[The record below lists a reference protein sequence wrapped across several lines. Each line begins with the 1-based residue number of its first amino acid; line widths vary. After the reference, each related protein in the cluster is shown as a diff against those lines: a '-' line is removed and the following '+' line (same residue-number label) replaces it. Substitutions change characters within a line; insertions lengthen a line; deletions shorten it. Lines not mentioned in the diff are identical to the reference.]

1 MQSEFYYKKDRLNQ
15 LRGFIATVQNDCC
28 AIQASKVLNLESA
41 TIGKQI
47 KSLERDLGF
56 KLFDL
61 TSNKRRILTEKGKMF
76 YNEAVLRLQS
86 IDGLFSS
93 FSNNVMELKNN
104 YIHFAC
110 HPNVA
115 YEILP
120 KAIKEFKKTNPDVVF
135 KIEITPFD
143 EYIKNL
149 IQEKI
154 DFMIFPTDNTKRDK
168 KEIKYDDFYD
178 DDLTLVMH
186 KDHWLASKPENEIT
200 KEDIAKSNLVC
211 MDEELFKTHSYL
223 NFLLTDDNFVNN
235 IIFKDANWEIV
246 KSMIKENLCVAP
258 ISASYI
264 NSEDRKTLI
273 TKKISIFP
281 SFRYC
286 ILSKKH
292 VYFSPNAKKFIDLIK
307 KITFNKIN
315 NDMEIKY
322 NNKFVGELR
331 IIPLD
336 YELEEDFNI
345 VKEIICDEEI
355 MRTASSFN
363 GSCAKNKKD
372 IEYFLK
378 MSTAYGKSSKVR
390 TSKVLN
396 SDGKIIGII
405 GIFTIKENENLKPEK
420 REIENFL
427 KKEYRNKHITT
438 EISELLIENT
448 FKKFPD
454 VKIMGDNLVS
464 NKVSQ
469 RILLKL
475 GFKFKRKMI
484 NNNGAIINIFE
495 LDKNGFENRANNH
508 IDIEKEL
515 QFIENFPESS
525 EKVSDYIL

>member
-143 EYIKNL
+143 ESIKNL

-273 TKKISIFP
+273 TKK
-281 SFRYC
+281 
-286 ILSKKH
+286 
-292 VYFSPNAKKFIDLIK
+292 
-307 KITFNKIN
+307 
-315 NDMEIKY
+315 
-322 NNKFVGELR
+322 
-331 IIPLD
+331 
-336 YELEEDFNI
+336 
-345 VKEIICDEEI
+345 
-355 MRTASSFN
+355 
-363 GSCAKNKKD
+363 
-372 IEYFLK
+372 
-378 MSTAYGKSSKVR
+378 
-390 TSKVLN
+390 
-396 SDGKIIGII
+396 
-405 GIFTIKENENLKPEK
+405 
-420 REIENFL
+420 
-427 KKEYRNKHITT
+427 
-438 EISELLIENT
+438 
-448 FKKFPD
+448 
-454 VKIMGDNLVS
+454 
-464 NKVSQ
+464 
-469 RILLKL
+469 
-475 GFKFKRKMI
+475 
-484 NNNGAIINIFE
+484 
-495 LDKNGFENRANNH
+495 
-508 IDIEKEL
+508 
-515 QFIENFPESS
+515 
-525 EKVSDYIL
+525 